1 MRLLFV
7 HIFVIVAVESFH
19 VSIYG
24 NRKFQSTRRAYEV
37 ESEQSSEVDTQQQQ
51 QQLWPFEEMFFD
63 EAELDADCEQVYP
76 RGTPASE
83 GYHVI
88 RYFSVPSDGFG
99 CLESISNGRITS
111 DLVDRLGL
119 SPDNVTVPVA
129 LMLLDPESYPTQS
142 RARKSCR

>member
-37 ESEQSSEVDTQQQQ
+37 ESEQSNEVDTQQK
-51 QQLWPFEEMFFD
+51 QLRTFEEMFFD

-76 RGTPASE
+76 RGIPASE
-83 GYHVI
+83 GYHVT

-142 RARKSCR
+142 RSRKSCR